1 MQRFTSTISKCY
13 RAIFRHYSLHTPERI
28 GQFAGSLLPLGGW
41 RHDWLWDS
49 RLEQRRAAGL

>member
-41 RHDWLWDS
+41 RHD
-49 RLEQRRAAGL
+49 